1 MSLSDVPASERPA
14 VKLSGIEHRYG
25 SVTALED
32 VSLTLPAGATVGLIG
47 PDGVGKS
54 TLLSLIAGVKRLQKG
69 SLHVLGTDLSDKRQR
84 EALSPRIAFMPQ
96 GLGKNLY
103 PTLSIHENIDFFG
116 RLFGLGPKEC
126 EARIQRLARA
136 TGLHPFLDRAAGKLS
151 GGMKQKLG
159 LCCSLVHDPAL
170 LILDEPTTGVDPL
183 SRRQFWELI
192 ENLRSENKE
201 MTVLV
206 ATAYMDEAERFEYLV
221 AMDAGRVLVSDTKE
235 NVLSRTPSHTLEAA
249 YISLLPPERR
259 AQSEAFS
266 IPAYHDPGGAPAIEA
281 EELTRRFGDF
291 VAVDH
296 VSFRISRGEIF
307 GFLGSNGCGKT
318 TTMKMLTGLL
328 DVTSGTAQLLGKKV
342 EPGDMTT
349 RLKIGYMS
357 QAFSLYEELSVR
369 QNLMLH
375 ARLYRIDAA
384 RAKELVDEALKTF
397 TLEEHADAA
406 PGSLPLGI
414 KQRLQLAAACLHSP
428 EVLIL
433 DEPTS
438 GVDPGARDMFWR
450 HLIDL
455 SRERH
460 VTIFVS
466 THFMN
471 EAERCDRISLMNRGR
486 VLAVGAPRELTRQ
499 ADAAS
504 LEDAFI
510 SYLEEAENASS
521 PRSEPKTSATEEATP
536 KPSSTIVPPGA
547 GVNLQGSLLGW
558 LSRTWAF
565 AWREALELQRDKL
578 RIAFALLGPAVLL
591 FANAYSVSFDVENVR
606 FSVFDQDRSVL
617 SREFFEH
624 FSGSHYFVEEP
635 EVHNQ
640 TEAMSALRSASSL
653 LVIEMPPNFGRD
665 LVEGRRPEVG
675 FFVEASA
682 PFNGLNIRSY
692 ITGVVLKY
700 TSALMRS
707 QDATLLL
714 SRDATAASPPISV
727 EQRFAYNQEFKSIY
741 AITPGTI
748 MLTLILIPAM
758 LTALGVVREK
768 EIGSIINLYA
778 SPATIG
784 QFLIGKQLPYVG
796 VAMLSYLTLF
806 LLSVFVIGVPLKGS
820 FLALSIGV
828 LLYLF
833 AVTAFGLLI
842 SAFVKSQVAAIFG
855 TAILCLIPST
865 NFSGLL
871 YPVSTLTGASYW
883 MGMFYPAS
891 WFQQIS
897 LGSFTKGLGAGSF
910 MGAYLALLGFA
921 LAFIAGARLLIKKQE
936 A

>member
-1 MSLSDVPASERPA
+1 MSSGENPGAAPAAVVVRDV
-14 VKLSGIEHRYG
+14 EHRFG
-25 SVTALED
+25 ATRALAD
-32 VSLTLPAGATVGLIG
+32 VSLSLPAQATIGLIG

-54 TLLSLIAGVKRLQKG
+54 TLLGLIAGVKRLQRG
-69 SLHVLGTDLSDKRQR
+69 AVRVLGADLSDARQR
-84 EALSPRIAFMPQ
+84 GALSPRIAFMPQ

-103 PTLSIHENIDFFG
+103 PTLSVYENVDFFG
-116 RLFGLGPKEC
+116 RLFGLGAQELD
-126 EARIQRLARA
+126 ARIRRLAHA
-136 TGLHPFLDRAAGKLS
+136 TGLAAFLDRPAGKLS

-159 LCCSLVHDPAL
+159 LCCALVHDPAL

-192 ENLRSENKE
+192 DELRAENQD
-201 MTVLV
+201 MTVIV
-206 ATAYMDEAERFEYLV
+206 ATAYMEEAERFEYTV
-221 AMDAGRVLVSDTKE
+221 AMDAGRVLISDWKDK
-235 NVLSRTPSHTLEAA
+235 VLSRTGAHALEAA
-249 YISLLPPERR
+249 YISLLPAERR
-259 AQSEAFS
+259 GQTGGLS
-266 IPAYHDPGGAPAIEA
+266 IPTYRNPGGDPAIEA
-281 EELTRRFGDF
+281 EGLTRRFGDF
-291 VAVDH
+291 TAVDD
-296 VSFRISRGEIF
+296 VSFRIGRGEIF

-328 DVTSGTAQLLGKKV
+328 DVTSGSAKLLGKPV
-342 EPGDMTT
+342 AAGDMQT

-357 QAFSLYEELSVR
+357 QAFSLYEELTVR
-369 QNLMLH
+369 RNLMLH
-375 ARLYRIDAA
+375 ARLYRVEAA
-384 RAKELVDEALKTF
+384 QADPRVDKALRDFEL
-397 TLEEHADAA
+397 ADYADDLPA
-406 PGSLPLGI
+406 SLPLGI
-414 KQRLQLAAACLHSP
+414 RQRLQLAAACLHGP

-438 GVDPGARDMFWR
+438 GVDPAARDMFWR
-450 HLIDL
+450 HLIEL
-455 SRERH
+455 SRERQ

-471 EAERCDRISLMNRGR
+471 EAERCDRISLMHHGR
-486 VLAVGAPRELTRQ
+486 VLAVGAPGELTR
-499 ADAAS
+499 AANAPS

-510 SYLEEAENASS
+510 SYLERAESASS
-521 PRSEPKTSATEEATP
+521 PPSRPKASAAAERTP
-536 KPSSTIVPPGA
+536 KLSPRIAPARA
-547 GVNLQGSLLGW
+547 GVSLESSARGW
-558 LSRTWAF
+558 LSRAWAF

-591 FANAYSVSFDVENVR
+591 FTVAYSVSFDVENVR
-606 FSVFDQDRSVL
+606 FSAFDQDRSHA
-617 SREFFEH
+617 SREFLEH

-635 EVHNQ
+635 PVHSQ
-640 TEAMSALRSASSL
+640 AEALSALRSASRL
-653 LVIEMPPNFGRD
+653 LVVETPPEFGRD
-665 LVEGRRPEVG
+665 LIEGRRPEVG

-682 PFNGLNIRSY
+682 PFNGLNIRGY

-700 TSALMRS
+700 VSALTRS
-707 QDATLLL
+707 PDAMLL
-714 SRDATAASPPISV
+714 RPEDAAAASLPISV
-727 EQRFAYNQEFKSIY
+727 AQRFAYNQDFKSIY

-796 VAMLSYLTLF
+796 VAKLSYLTLF
-806 LLSVFVIGVPLKGS
+806 LISVFVIGVPLKGS
-820 FLALSIGV
+820 FLALSIGA
-828 LLYLF
+828 LLFLF
-833 AVTAFGLLI
+833 AVTALGLLI

-855 TAILCLIPST
+855 AAILCLIPSM

-883 MGMFYPAS
+883 VGILFPSS

-897 LGSFTKGLGAGSF
+897 LGCFTKGLGLESF

-921 LAFIAGARLLIKKQE
+921 LAYLAGARLLLKKQE

>member
-1 MSLSDVPASERPA
+1 
-14 VKLSGIEHRYG
+14 
-25 SVTALED
+25 
-32 VSLTLPAGATVGLIG
+32 
-47 PDGVGKS
+47 
-54 TLLSLIAGVKRLQKG
+54 
-69 SLHVLGTDLSDKRQR
+69 
-84 EALSPRIAFMPQ
+84 
-96 GLGKNLY
+96 
-103 PTLSIHENIDFFG
+103 
-116 RLFGLGPKEC
+116 
-126 EARIQRLARA
+126 
-136 TGLHPFLDRAAGKLS
+136 
-151 GGMKQKLG
+151 
-159 LCCSLVHDPAL
+159 
-170 LILDEPTTGVDPL
+170 
-183 SRRQFWELI
+183 
-192 ENLRSENKE
+192 
-201 MTVLV
+201 
-206 ATAYMDEAERFEYLV
+206 
-221 AMDAGRVLVSDTKE
+221 
-235 NVLSRTPSHTLEAA
+235 
-249 YISLLPPERR
+249 
-259 AQSEAFS
+259 
-266 IPAYHDPGGAPAIEA
+266 
-281 EELTRRFGDF
+281 
-291 VAVDH
+291 
-296 VSFRISRGEIF
+296 
-307 GFLGSNGCGKT
+307 
-318 TTMKMLTGLL
+318 ML
-328 DVTSGTAQLLGKKV
+328 
-342 EPGDMTT
+342 
-349 RLKIGYMS
+349 
-357 QAFSLYEELSVR
+357 
-369 QNLMLH
+369 
-375 ARLYRIDAA
+375 
-384 RAKELVDEALKTF
+384 
-397 TLEEHADAA
+397 
-406 PGSLPLGI
+406 
-414 KQRLQLAAACLHSP
+414 
-428 EVLIL
+428 
-433 DEPTS
+433 
-438 GVDPGARDMFWR
+438 
-450 HLIDL
+450 
-455 SRERH
+455 
-460 VTIFVS
+460 
-466 THFMN
+466 
-471 EAERCDRISLMNRGR
+471 
-486 VLAVGAPRELTRQ
+486 GAPRELTRQ

-521 PRSEPKTSATEEATP
+521 PRSEPKTSATGEATP

-547 GVNLQGSLLGW
+547 GVNLQGSLLSW

-714 SRDATAASPPISV
+714 SRDTTAASPPISV

-828 LLYLF
+828 LFYLF

-855 TAILCLIPST
+855 TANLMPDPFHKLFRAPLSRVHPDRRQLLDG
-865 NFSGLL
+865 NVLSGLMVPADMPWLL
-871 YPVSTLTGASYW
+871 Y
-883 MGMFYPAS
+883 
-891 WFQQIS
+891 
-897 LGSFTKGLGAGSF
+897 
-910 MGAYLALLGFA
+910 
-921 LAFIAGARLLIKKQE
+921 
-936 A
+936 

>member
-1 MSLSDVPASERPA
+1 M
-14 VKLSGIEHRYG
+14 
-25 SVTALED
+25 
-32 VSLTLPAGATVGLIG
+32 
-47 PDGVGKS
+47 
-54 TLLSLIAGVKRLQKG
+54 
-69 SLHVLGTDLSDKRQR
+69 
-84 EALSPRIAFMPQ
+84 
-96 GLGKNLY
+96 
-103 PTLSIHENIDFFG
+103 
-116 RLFGLGPKEC
+116 
-126 EARIQRLARA
+126 
-136 TGLHPFLDRAAGKLS
+136 
-151 GGMKQKLG
+151 
-159 LCCSLVHDPAL
+159 
-170 LILDEPTTGVDPL
+170 
-183 SRRQFWELI
+183 
-192 ENLRSENKE
+192 
-201 MTVLV
+201 
-206 ATAYMDEAERFEYLV
+206 
-221 AMDAGRVLVSDTKE
+221 
-235 NVLSRTPSHTLEAA
+235 
-249 YISLLPPERR
+249 
-259 AQSEAFS
+259 
-266 IPAYHDPGGAPAIEA
+266 
-281 EELTRRFGDF
+281 
-291 VAVDH
+291 
-296 VSFRISRGEIF
+296 
-307 GFLGSNGCGKT
+307 
-318 TTMKMLTGLL
+318 
-328 DVTSGTAQLLGKKV
+328 
-342 EPGDMTT
+342 
-349 RLKIGYMS
+349 
-357 QAFSLYEELSVR
+357 
-369 QNLMLH
+369 
-375 ARLYRIDAA
+375 
-384 RAKELVDEALKTF
+384 
-397 TLEEHADAA
+397 
-406 PGSLPLGI
+406 
-414 KQRLQLAAACLHSP
+414 
-428 EVLIL
+428 
-433 DEPTS
+433 
-438 GVDPGARDMFWR
+438 
-450 HLIDL
+450 
-455 SRERH
+455 
-460 VTIFVS
+460 
-466 THFMN
+466 
-471 EAERCDRISLMNRGR
+471 
-486 VLAVGAPRELTRQ
+486 
-499 ADAAS
+499 
-504 LEDAFI
+504 
-510 SYLEEAENASS
+510 
-521 PRSEPKTSATEEATP
+521 
-536 KPSSTIVPPGA
+536 
-547 GVNLQGSLLGW
+547 
-558 LSRTWAF
+558 
-565 AWREALELQRDKL
+565 
-578 RIAFALLGPAVLL
+578 
-591 FANAYSVSFDVENVR
+591 
-606 FSVFDQDRSVL
+606 
-617 SREFFEH
+617 
-624 FSGSHYFVEEP
+624 
-635 EVHNQ
+635 HNQ

-714 SRDATAASPPISV
+714 SRDTTAASPPISV

-828 LLYLF
+828 LFYLF